1 LIPQSLPT
9 CLCEKPEATRQ
20 SRGWEMASRLSHSH
34 PSTPWPPFLLRRIF
48 DLAGRLGSWRTPL
61 ILRRVYDQTPG
72 RRSPPALFSQKGAT
86 CARCTRSRDAPIRR
100 WSGVMST
107 WLCAVSLGHGSFW
120 RRGKAWGNARGD
132 QRSDRSGRD
141 VRQDNSEVRRGSHRP
156 AGAILVIARIRLT
169 RTIRANTVVGAK
181 HPIPVVPQTHEGRQ
195 RMFRPYRGSQ

>member
-1 LIPQSLPT
+1 LNRVRQGYIEMESPHPVLHHVAHGFSLAP
-9 CLCEKPEATRQ
+9 ARH
-20 SRGWEMASRLSHSH
+20 SDGLSIQVSGHGVRTGGASH
-34 PSTPWPPFLLRRIF
+34 PHLCRHALAPNIWST
-48 DLAGRLGSWRTPL
+48 A
-61 ILRRVYDQTPG
+61 
-72 RRSPPALFSQKGAT
+72 AT
-86 CARCTRSRDAPIRR
+86 CARCTRSRDTPIRR

-141 VRQDNSEVRRGSHRP
+141 VRQDNSEVRRGSHRT

>member
-1 LIPQSLPT
+1 MESPHPVLHHVAHGFSLAPARHSDGLSIQVTGQGGSTGGASPPPSLP
-9 CLCEKPEATRQ
+9 PR
-20 SRGWEMASRLSHSH
+20 
-34 PSTPWPPFLLRRIF
+34 LRRQIS
-48 DLAGRLGSWRTPL
+48 GQ
-61 ILRRVYDQTPG
+61 RR
-72 RRSPPALFSQKGAT
+72 
-86 CARCTRSRDAPIRR
+86 RCVHAAPDRSRDTPIRR
-100 WSGVMST
+100 WSDVMST
-107 WLCAVSLGHGSFW
+107 RLCAVSLGHGSFW

-181 HPIPVVPQTHEGRQ
+181 HAIPVVPQTHEGRQ

>member
-1 LIPQSLPT
+1 MVSAWPRPGTATVFRFRLPATVSVQVERLIPIS
-9 CLCEKPEATRQ
+9 AV
-20 SRGWEMASRLSHSH
+20 
-34 PSTPWPPFLLRRIF
+34 LL
-48 DLAGRLGSWRTPL
+48 
-61 ILRRVYDQTPG
+61 
-72 RRSPPALFSQKGAT
+72 SPPNIWSMAAM
-86 CARCTRSRDAPIRR
+86 CARCTRSRDTPIRR

-107 WLCAVSLGHGSFW
+107 RLCAVSLGHGSFW

-141 VRQDNSEVRRGSHRP
+141 VRQDNSEVRRGSPRT